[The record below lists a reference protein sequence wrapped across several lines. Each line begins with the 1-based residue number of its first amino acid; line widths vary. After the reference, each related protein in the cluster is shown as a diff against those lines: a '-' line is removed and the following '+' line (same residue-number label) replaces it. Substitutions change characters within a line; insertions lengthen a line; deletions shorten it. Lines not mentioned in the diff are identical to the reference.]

1 MELTQLSYSMTMISF
16 KKCLKSAQEARAQ
29 IDTTVMVDVFTT
41 YIHFLATIVQ
51 TDTLPN
57 YRRSIAATMARG
69 VSFSI
74 ELKTNVH

>member
-1 MELTQLSYSMTMISF
+1 M
-16 KKCLKSAQEARAQ
+16 
-29 IDTTVMVDVFTT
+29 FTT

-57 YRRSIAATMARG
+57 YQRSIAATMVRG

>member
-1 MELTQLSYSMTMISF
+1 MHRRLVHRLTPPLRWKYI
-16 KKCLKSAQEARAQ
+16 
-29 IDTTVMVDVFTT
+29 FTT

-57 YRRSIAATMARG
+57 YQRSIAATMVRG
-69 VSFSI
+69 VSFST

>member
-1 MELTQLSYSMTMISF
+1 MHRRLVHRLTPPLWWQY
-16 KKCLKSAQEARAQ
+16 
-29 IDTTVMVDVFTT
+29 VFTT
-41 YIHFLATIVQ
+41 YTHFLATIVQ

-57 YRRSIAATMARG
+57 YRRSIAATMVRG

>member
-1 MELTQLSYSMTMISF
+1 MLKLTPPLRWQYVFMTY
-16 KKCLKSAQEARAQ
+16 
-29 IDTTVMVDVFTT
+29 T
-41 YIHFLATIVQ
+41 HFLATIVQ